1 MHLSRERRNEEKKS
15 SRGVVDFHKQQ
26 QILSASSKR
35 GGGSGDMNDV
45 TTQPPI
51 SVCEL
56 EVKDHGIPIGKVY
69 TCSFSMKNTT
79 MYK

>member
-1 MHLSRERRNEEKKS
+1 MHLSRERRNEETLS
-15 SRGVVDFHKQQ
+15 SQGIVDSHKQQ

-45 TTQPPI
+45 ITQPPI

-56 EVKDHGIPIGKVY
+56 EVKDHGIPIGKVCTY
-69 TCSFSMKNTT
+69 YYYMKNTAT
-79 MYK
+79 YN